1 MKFSLKTGYWNPTPK
16 KIRKLADAVLAACL
30 TVAGFEGASGSPLL
44 GLTIA
49 IVGGIAKFL
58 SNFFEED
65 PKPEAKPDSEPK
77 SE

>member
-16 KIRKLADAVLAACL
+16 KIRKLADSLLAACL
-30 TVAGFEGASGSPLL
+30 TIAGFTAASGSP
-44 GLTIA
+44 TIGVIVA
-49 IVGGIAKFL
+49 VVGGVAKFL

-65 PKPEAKPDSEPK
+65 GCEPK